1 MPAPRSLLELALALI
16 AGTVVGVLGSY
27 AQQYVLGS
35 ARVPAGA
42 ALGVLLLAAAAVAV
56 HLGLSARLGGAALAL
71 GWFVAV
77 TLASSRRREG
87 DVLVPSD
94 TRGWSFLLGGVLV
107 LGVAVALPL
116 WRAPTGAR

>member
-42 ALGVLLLAAAAVAV
+42 VLGVLLLAAAAVAV

-116 WRAPTGAR
+116 WRAPAGAR